1 MEPTVAPLALPTDM
15 GTTRAIEPM
24 ENTQFRARN
33 GKAQAYVVTLSS
45 DEERAEWIK
54 HSVMFLERH
63 STEHAQIFFDPLSP
77 QYFAKTWSALNHVLA
92 HASFETYPTASH
104 VQRRWRYMGVVDN
117 VNPYQGFNSHKS
129 TDSQALVNVVI
140 GQWVRAFNYW
150 QSCVDGDE
158 LTAHQ
163 TGLFCWG
170 VIRKEF
176 VGGAKH
182 VAAPSAHTST
192 PLPRISAT
200 PSLRSTSASG
210 MSTPMDATH
219 LHSDTETEEEQLHDW
234 VTPFGPDTPTQ
245 GYDRVQP
252 TRGAADPN
260 AQYPYPVFDKPVM
273 RVANGHTTIDSG
285 HQIIDTANAAI
296 HTNRYAMVMEPKP
309 GQSRTVSQLDLY
321 PVTHAQRD
329 TLMAFRH
336 GLSAE
341 LAKTEDPVAYM
352 TLHSADLT
360 TECTECQFETKANG
374 TRSTLVQA
382 RAVTDDIM
390 LHMHTKE
397 LVEELNMGPQPGEFW
412 MLFPGFALNLTRNAQ
427 DQWSSSPVFNPAR
440 GVLAESEYLEA
451 VLWAVFVIKRTPW
464 LDQPVANLPYNYNSN
479 ALVLPAVLWPF
490 WPNNNPLVATDE
502 AIADTY
508 SKWRQEVRDNSH
520 RDPYYKVAA
529 FEPEHFSD
537 LTEDTRSERPVEDQ
551 RKLYEIRQQLKQ
563 QPLVRTDWYERGE
576 RWQIMPV
583 VTTTPDPPCESTP
596 DTEPIF
602 MGRCGFIMGSREKQF
617 GICTRFVQPED
628 PRAALVDLASQ
639 MQQLDLVV
647 AHR

>member
-176 VGGAKH
+176 VGPSKH
-182 VAAPSAHTST
+182 VSTPSAHTST
-192 PLPRISAT
+192 HLPRVSAT
-200 PSLRSTSASG
+200 PSLRSASVSG
-210 MSTPMDATH
+210 TATPMDMAE
-219 LHSDTETEEEQLHDW
+219 LHSDLEEEQLRDL
-234 VTPFGPDTPTQ
+234 VLPFGPDTPLQ
-245 GYDRVQP
+245 GYARVQSIRP
-252 TRGAADPN
+252 DADPS
-260 AQYPYPVFDKPVM
+260 AQYPYAVFDKPMV
-273 RVANGHTTIDSG
+273 RQAQGHDLVDSG
-285 HQIIDTANAAI
+285 HQTIDVHTGSV
-296 HTNRYAMVMEPKP
+296 HTNRYAVLVEPKL
-309 GQSRTVSQLDLY
+309 GQHQVVSQLDLY
-321 PVTHAQRD
+321 PVTHAMRD
-329 TLMAFRH
+329 IFMAVRH
-336 GLSAE
+336 GMDPEAVP
-341 LAKTEDPVAYM
+341 AEDPVAYLNRHYADATVPCDECAVATHDKLVRA
-352 TLHSADLT
+352 TLS
-360 TECTECQFETKANG
+360 
-374 TRSTLVQA
+374 QA
-382 RAVTDDIM
+382 RSAADQVLVLLYMGEM
-390 LHMHTKE
+390 LAFLDQE
-397 LVEELNMGPQPGEFW
+397 PGPGDFW
-412 MLFPGFALNLTRNAQ
+412 LLFPGFALALSRDADGDWVSTIVVNA
-427 DQWSSSPVFNPAR
+427 AR
-440 GVLAESEYLEA
+440 GEVSTAEYNEA
-451 VLWAVFVIKRTPW
+451 QLWAAFVIDRTPW
-464 LDQPVANLPYNYNSN
+464 LHGQLPYNYKGK

-490 WPNNNPLVATDE
+490 WPNNNPLVASDD
-502 AIADTY
+502 AIAQTY
-508 SKWRQEVRDNSH
+508 SNWRQEVRALGQRN
-520 RDPYYKVAA
+520 PYYKVAA
-529 FEPEHFSD
+529 VD
-537 LTEDTRSERPVEDQ
+537 LDHVSEFTEDSRSELSVEDRASIQ
-551 RKLYEIRQQLKQ
+551 QQIYEIKQQLKQ

-628 PRAALVDLASQ
+628 PRAALVELASQ